1 MDQLMDITTLSRL
14 LSVKPMTIYGW
25 IHEGIIPHIKL
36 GRLVRFDEKEVRVW
50 LDKKKI
56 PGRAKRQI
64 EISLIKNPP

>member
-1 MDQLMDITTLSRL
+1 MDQLMDITTLSKL
-14 LSVKPMTIYGW
+14 LSVKPMTIYSW

-56 PGRAKRQI
+56 SGRTKRQI
-64 EISLIKNPP
+64 EIPLNQNPP